1 MSRDV
6 TGSRHPRCFSGAVA
20 CCALL
25 GAVAC
30 GGRSPLEPG
39 QVPAAEVPTSA
50 APSPPK
56 PVTVPPLGV
65 GGAPIATPQPPKPTL
80 PAPTCEAV
88 NLDVDQLRP
97 TVILLVDQSGSM
109 YSSYP
114 DRDSP
119 QSRWTVVR
127 QALLD
132 PTTGVVKSLA
142 QSMQFGVTFYTSNN
156 GFSGGACPILS
167 EVHAA
172 TGNYASISL
181 LYDQTSP
188 GDDTPTGP
196 AISQVVREL
205 QTSGRKGP
213 AVILVVTDGDPD
225 TCTVPDPQ
233 MGQPEAIEAA
243 ATAHAAGIDLYVLG
257 VSSDV
262 SSFKLQELANAGR
275 GKPIEAQWGVDAEAA
290 EPFKASNDVVGLTA
304 QFRDILARVPLCEVE
319 LDRDVGAD
327 EMLRGSVAVDGKP
340 LAYASPDGFVLTDP
354 RHLQV
359 VGKACDSLRASGKR
373 LEVRISCEEN

>member
-1 MSRDV
+1 
-6 TGSRHPRCFSGAVA
+6 
-20 CCALL
+20 
-25 GAVAC
+25 
-30 GGRSPLEPG
+30 
-39 QVPAAEVPTSA
+39 VPT
-50 APSPPK
+50 APP
-56 PVTVPPLGV
+56 TGV
-65 GGAPIATPQPPKPTL
+65 GGAPVLAPQPPKPTL
-80 PAPTCEAV
+80 PPAPACEAV
-88 NLDVDQLRP
+88 NLDVDELRP
-97 TVILLVDQSGSM
+97 TVLLLVDQSGSM
-109 YSSYP
+109 NSGYP
-114 DRDSP
+114 ERSSP
-119 QSRWTVVR
+119 QTRWSIVR

-142 QSMQFGVTFYTSNN
+142 QSMQFGLSFYTSHN

-172 TGNYASISL
+172 TGNYESISL
-181 LYDQTSP
+181 LYDQTWP
-188 GDDTPTGP
+188 DDDTPTGP
-196 AISQVVREL
+196 AIGQVARAL
-205 QTSGRKGP
+205 QTSGRRGP
-213 AVILVVTDGDPD
+213 AVILLVTDGDPD

-262 SSFKLQELANAGR
+262 SAFKLQELANAGR

-290 EPFKASNDVVGLTA
+290 EPFQASSDVAGLTK

-340 LAYASPDGFVLTDP
+340 LAYASPDGFVLIDP

-359 VGKACDSLRASGKR
+359 VGKACESLRASGQR
-373 LEVRISCEEN
+373 LEVRISCDEN